1 MAILKVRLIFIII
14 LRVSWR
20 PDRARLTCLWVSCS
34 GEVSTKFVFVC
45 PQASMRRS
53 KGCVPKSRSPM
64 PGPVF
69 PGKREWASRFYA
81 KLLLQN
87 SFPGGYIPRMPSKT
101 DILDLYFMDAR
112 YKLIDI
118 AAFLDRLDRHE
129 GESDSRHSG
138 FLKAMEAMLNPGDQP
153 RAKAVLES
161 LSDHSTEPVESSTI
175 QFAYGAPQ
183 D

>member
-1 MAILKVRLIFIII
+1 
-14 LRVSWR
+14 
-20 PDRARLTCLWVSCS
+20 
-34 GEVSTKFVFVC
+34 
-45 PQASMRRS
+45 
-53 KGCVPKSRSPM
+53 M
-64 PGPVF
+64 PN
-69 PGKREWASRFYA
+69 K
-81 KLLLQN
+81 K
-87 SFPGGYIPRMPSKT
+87 

-129 GESDSRHSG
+129 GESDFRHSVL
-138 FLKAMEAMLNPGDQP
+138 LKAMEAMLSPGDQP